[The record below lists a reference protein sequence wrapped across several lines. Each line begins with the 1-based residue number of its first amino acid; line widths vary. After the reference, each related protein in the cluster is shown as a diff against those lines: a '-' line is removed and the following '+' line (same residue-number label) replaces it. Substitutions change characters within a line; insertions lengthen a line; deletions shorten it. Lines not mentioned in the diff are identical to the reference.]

1 MSLEVHCIEEQSQV
15 NTLSRV
21 ITGCEGVEVGL
32 SIFYLESKEFITWL
46 GNKTLT
52 GEQ

>member
-1 MSLEVHCIEEQSQV
+1 MSLEVHCIEEESQV

-21 ITGCEGVEVGL
+21 ITECKGVGVGL

-46 GNKTLT
+46 RNKTLT
-52 GEQ
+52 GE